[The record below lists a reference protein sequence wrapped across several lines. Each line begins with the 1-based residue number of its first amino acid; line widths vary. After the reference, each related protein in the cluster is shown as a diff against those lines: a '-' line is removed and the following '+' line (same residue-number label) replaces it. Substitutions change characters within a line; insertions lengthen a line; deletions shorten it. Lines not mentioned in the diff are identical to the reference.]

1 MEKRNEDNLNS
12 KSKVVVTTR
21 WQVGSFSFWI
31 ETSSSSTQLMIM
43 LIRTLITYC

>member
-12 KSKVVVTTR
+12 KSKVIVTTR

-31 ETSSSSTQLMIM
+31 ETSSTPLMIM
-43 LIRTLITYC
+43 LILAIITYC

>member
-1 MEKRNEDNLNS
+1 MEERNEDNLNS

-31 ETSSSSTQLMIM
+31 ETSSTPLMIM
-43 LIRTLITYC
+43 LIITIITYC